1 MAMEADTGGHV
12 GARGGPPGLG
22 GGGTRSSYVGIAS
35 LNTSVRDKKNL
46 LEIRLER
53 RDFNV
58 NFNLTQPEMDHL
70 LTKLGLDSSHF
81 LGVSCCPEGKGV
93 VYVTLHPSVNIQR
106 FLHKN

>member
-12 GARGGPPGLG
+12 GARGGPPGPG
-22 GGGTRSSYVGIAS
+22 GGRTRSSYVGIAS

-81 LGVSCCPEGKGV
+81 LRVSCCPE
-93 VYVTLHPSVNIQR
+93 
-106 FLHKN
+106 FMFM